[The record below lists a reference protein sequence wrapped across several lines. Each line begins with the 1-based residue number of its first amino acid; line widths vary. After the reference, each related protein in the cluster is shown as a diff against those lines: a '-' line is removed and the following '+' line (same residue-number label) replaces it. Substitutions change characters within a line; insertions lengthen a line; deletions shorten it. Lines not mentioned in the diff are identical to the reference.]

1 MGIFQKIGMLLTGEK
16 TKTEDDKQ
24 EEKLGEATQRDG
36 KPLPDAVKIRQRL
49 KETVLAVLDS
59 LYLSNAASCQG
70 KKLLLW
76 LDADSMTFGAYSDFG
91 KELLDYL
98 GVERDYRFA
107 EITMKQGHP
116 EKGDSCKPVSVKDL
130 PFAIWLQEL
139 NKGQN
144 QSVAKKAMVTVVGDR
159 GKLLQEQY
167 ELSSEALAKQKKKYY
182 NIGRGACPVL
192 DNGMYRQN
200 DIAIDDVNCQELN
213 RCVSRAHARIGFSE
227 LVGFYL
233 QVEMGG
239 SRLSGS
245 RTRIFRGEEKIEV
258 ENTQVKEPLQD
269 GDLIELGK
277 AVVLSYSEQ

>member
-1 MGIFQKIGMLLTGEK
+1 MNLFDKIGKLLSGEK
-16 TKTEDDKQ
+16 PEKPEPEAKPVESAK
-24 EEKLGEATQRDG
+24 EE
-36 KPLPDAVKIRQRL
+36 KPLPDAVKTRQRL
-49 KETVLAVLDS
+49 KEAVLAVLDS
-59 LYLSNAASCQG
+59 LYLADATTSQG

-76 LDADSMTFGAYSDFG
+76 LDADSMTFGAYSNFG
-91 KELLDYL
+91 KELLNYL
-98 GVERDYRFA
+98 AVERDYRFA
-107 EITMKQGHP
+107 EITMKRGRP
-116 EKGDSCKPVSVKDL
+116 EKRDSCKPVSVKDL
-130 PFAIWLQEL
+130 PFAVWLQEL

-144 QSVAKKAMVTVVGDR
+144 PSVATKAMVSIVGDK

-167 ELSSEALAKQKKKYY
+167 ELSSEALAKQKRKYY

-200 DIAIDDVNCQELN
+200 DIVVDEANCLELN

-277 AVVLSYSEQ
+277 AVVLKYTER

>member
-1 MGIFQKIGMLLTGEK
+1 MNIFNKIGALLSGEK
-16 TKTEDDKQ
+16 PKKPEPETKPVESAK
-24 EEKLGEATQRDG
+24 EE
-36 KPLPDAVKIRQRL
+36 KPLPDAVKTRQRL
-49 KETVLAVLDS
+49 KEAVLAVLDS
-59 LYLSNAASCQG
+59 LYLTDATTSQG

-91 KELLDYL
+91 KELLNYL
-98 GVERDYRFA
+98 AVERDYRFA
-107 EITMKQGHP
+107 EIAMKQGRP

-130 PFAIWLQEL
+130 PFAVWLQEL

-144 QSVAKKAMVTVVGDR
+144 PSVATKAMISIVGDR

-167 ELSSEALAKQKKKYY
+167 ELSSEALSKQKRKYY

-200 DIAIDDVNCQELN
+200 DIVIDEANCFELN

-269 GDLIELGK
+269 DDLIELGK
-277 AVVLSYSEQ
+277 AVVLKYTER